1 MDNLLEAK
9 NLAHNILIDIEN
21 NRKDLHLVAL
31 QTARLALLLN
41 NQEES
46 KKFSDY
52 AKESGSIEAFLN
64 SYGLIIH
71 ELVKNVELDSMY
83 NTKYGMS
90 NELQTNM
97 KNLEQ
102 SMTMFT
108 FAGFADIKKDSKKDP
123 KDDIYTY
130 NKYKERRSD
139 IISNIYEYAMNVYY
153 QLNFSENVSG
163 IFDVYRN
170 IVDNKLPTMMPNS
183 RDKLDSITKNLQ
195 SQNQEDWSNA
205 VHTCRKLL
213 QDFADALYLPSD
225 DKIQKNGKSI
235 DIDKKAYIN
244 RLVNY
249 IEDNA
254 SSDKFRQ
261 ITNSN
266 IEYIGKR
273 LDAIYKATNKGSHKT
288 ITSLEEARRYV
299 IYTYLFIGDVLSLT
313 E

>member
-1 MDNLLEAK
+1 MDNSLEAK
-9 NLAHNILIDIEN
+9 NLAHNLLIDIEN

-52 AKESGSIEAFLN
+52 AKESGTIEAFLD

-83 NTKYGMS
+83 NTKNSKSY
-90 NELQTNM
+90 ELQKHIEMLGQYM
-97 KNLEQ
+97 KIAT
-102 SMTMFT
+102 S
-108 FAGFADIKKDSKKDP
+108 AGFADIKNDP
-123 KDDIYTY
+123 KDEIEKY
-130 NKYKERRSD
+130 NRYKKRKSD

-163 IFDVYRN
+163 IFDVYRK
-170 IVDNKLPTMMPNS
+170 IVDNKLPTMMQNS

-213 QDFADALYLPSD
+213 QDFADALYPPSND
-225 DKIQKNGKSI
+225 PIKDNNGK
-235 DIDKKAYIN
+235 DINVGEKAYIN
-244 RLVNY
+244 RLINY
-249 IEDNA
+249 ILKNS

-266 IEYIGKR
+266 
-273 LDAIYKATNKGSHKT
+273 
-288 ITSLEEARRYV
+288 
-299 IYTYLFIGDVLSLT
+299 
-313 E
+313 